1 MYDSHN
7 DTGPIDPINVA
18 QVAALRGRKK
28 NPMVD
33 SCRWSLWLRII
44 IADYYG
50 YVVVVDYCG
59 YFLTTMTMIDCYGSW
74 LLWLLIIVVV
84 DGFWWYHPPIN
95 KQSFGKTNE
104 NPIFDDIAPKCSK
117 FAWLIHSFIT
127 WFLLQCHYFKCL
139 IQETFTKTEHN
150 KPTFCLILMCF
161 LFLLVFSL
169 GFYRF

>member
-7 DTGPIDPINVA
+7 DAGPIDPTL
-18 QVAALRGRKK
+18 LRWQLSGDKLK
-28 NPMVD
+28 NPMVEY
-33 SCRWSLWLRII
+33 CRWSLWLRII

-50 YVVVVDYCG
+50 YVVVVVDYCV
-59 YFLTTMTMIDCYGSW
+59 FLTTMIDCYGSW

-104 NPIFDDIAPKCSK
+104 NPSFDDIAPKCSK

-139 IQETFTKTEHN
+139 IQETFTKTVG
-150 KPTFCLILMCF
+150 FFIGF
-161 LFLLVFSL
+161 L
-169 GFYRF
+169 